1 MDFILFNKI
10 ILDDIVWKSEM
21 SRWRAITCE
30 VERDRILYAN
40 NHPLVA
46 KRVAFWRTNKILV
59 LGYQLISDSNI
70 YRPIY
75 SNSLNKNKKEIN
87 NFIKDRV
94 GNGEYMFMRRLRRNL
109 ASRELLG
116 IPYLLIDNIKH
127 IVQFL

>member
-10 ILDDIVWKSEM
+10 VLDDIVWKQEK
-21 SRWRAITCE
+21 SRWRAITHE
-30 VERDRILYAN
+30 VERDRILYTN

-46 KRVAFWRTNKILV
+46 KRVAFWRTNKMLV

-87 NFIKDRV
+87 NCIKDKI
-94 GNGEYMFMRRLRRNL
+94 GNGTYEFIRRLRRNL